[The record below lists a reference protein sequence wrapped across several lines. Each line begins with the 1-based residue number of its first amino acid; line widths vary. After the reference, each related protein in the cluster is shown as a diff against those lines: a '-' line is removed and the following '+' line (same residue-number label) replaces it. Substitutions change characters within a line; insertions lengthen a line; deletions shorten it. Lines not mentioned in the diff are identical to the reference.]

1 VATTVQEPV
10 PKRIGRYDLVRH
22 LATGGMAEIYVARL
36 AGIGGFQ
43 RHVTLKTIRP
53 ERVEDQAFV
62 HMFLDEARLVA
73 GLHHHNVCQVHDVG
87 LDNGTYYLALEYIH
101 GESARAILERA
112 RDLNVTIPL
121 EISLAIIAG
130 AAAGLHHAHESRAL
144 DGTQLALVH
153 RDVSPSNILVGYDGS
168 VKLIDF
174 GIARAAVGRHAET
187 QTGMIKGKFGYMS
200 PEQCRGWPVDR
211 RSDVFGA
218 GIVLYELTTQTRAF
232 RAEND
237 YETMQRIVRGDVLR
251 PSRVSSGY
259 PLDLELVVLRALSVD
274 PDARFPTA
282 AAMLEM
288 IERCARRV
296 GGLASPATV
305 GRFLTDLFGPRPE
318 PWREDED
325 EKTHDGSIE
334 DIELVEA
341 FDGPSAM
348 GMFAMPVD
356 RSAEPTAA
364 RAPSASSSSG
374 VSASVEADIV
384 TVTASMPLPG
394 MPTPMRVRMDQL
406 EAATEDG
413 RPRGRL
419 AAGTQPLPYNG
430 DLPPLPPGAIPG
442 CAPHWDLPPSD
453 LSGPHL
459 GGALSTGTRR
469 AATEYVTPLH
479 AALTTFLRMRWTW
492 VAIGGGLGI
501 LLGVIVGVAMGGD
514 DPPAAPAGAVVQSL
528 VQPSTPSPPSLTPE
542 IGQAVVLVDA
552 GVAAPG
558 DDAPVLPPVSADR
571 VLVRIT
577 SEPSKATV
585 LLDGKRLGKTPFI
598 GALRKETGKAEIKI
612 RRRGFKTV
620 RADVDRSV
628 DVRLHVELPEQ
639 R

>member
-1 VATTVQEPV
+1 
-10 PKRIGRYDLVRH
+10 VRH

-36 AGIGGFQ
+36 PGIGGFQ

-53 ERVEDQAFV
+53 ERVEDEAFV
-62 HMFLDEARLVA
+62 HMFLDEARLVG

-87 LDNGTYYLALEYIH
+87 LDQGTYYLALEYIH
-101 GESARAILERA
+101 GESTRAILERA
-112 RDLNVTIPL
+112 RDLNVAIPL

-130 AAAGLHHAHESRAL
+130 AAAGLHHSHESRAV
-144 DGTQLALVH
+144 DGTPLGIVH
-153 RDVSPSNILVGYDGS
+153 RDVSPSNVLVGYDGS

-174 GIARAAVGRHAET
+174 GIARAQVGRHAET

-200 PEQCRGWPVDR
+200 PEQCRGWAVDR

-232 RAEND
+232 RADND
-237 YETMQRIVRGDVLR
+237 YETLQRIVRGDVIR

-325 EKTHDGSIE
+325 DKTQDGSIE

-348 GMFAMPVD
+348 VYSMGPD
-356 RSAEPTAA
+356 RSAENTAA
-364 RAPSASSSSG
+364 RLAPSPSPALPLPPLQSI
-374 VSASVEADIV
+374 EAEIV
-384 TVTASMPLPG
+384 TVTASVPQPTMPLTLGG
-394 MPTPMRVRMDQL
+394 MTLGQL
-406 EAATEDG
+406 QAASEKGDL
-413 RPRGRL
+413 PRGRM
-419 AAGTQPLPYNG
+419 ATGTRPLPFSA
-430 DLPPLPPGAIPG
+430 DVEA
-442 CAPHWDLPPSD
+442 APAAVPSWDLPD
-453 LSGPHL
+453 AVDSGPYAH
-459 GGALSTGTRR
+459 GAAPSRV
-469 AATEYVTPLH
+469 ATEMVTPLH
-479 AALTTFLRMRWTW
+479 LAMAVFLRQRWSW
-492 VAIGGGLGI
+492 VVMGGGLGV
-501 LLGVIVGVAMGGD
+501 LLGIVVGVAMS
-514 DPPAAPAGAVVQSL
+514 PAKPVPAPTGAVVQSL
-528 VQPSTPSPPSLTPE
+528 ATPSAAVVTPAPIAPE
-542 IGQAVVLVDA
+542 IGQAVVVDRALPAAPRPGATGAAPDA
-552 GVAAPG
+552 GE
-558 DDAPVLPPVSADR
+558 R
-571 VLVRIT
+571 VLVSIT

-585 LLDGKRLGKTPFI
+585 LLDGKRLGKTPFA
-598 GALRKETGKAEIKI
+598 GALRRSDVGAVVKV
-612 RRRGFKTV
+612 RRRGYKTV
-620 RADVDRSV
+620 RVDVDRTQ
-628 DVRLHVELPEQ
+628 DIRLHVELPEQ

>member
-1 VATTVQEPV
+1 VATTVHEAGL
-10 PKRIGRYDLVRH
+10 KRIGRYDLVRH
-22 LATGGMAEIYVARL
+22 LATGGMAEIYVAKL
-36 AGIGGFQ
+36 AGIGGFE

-62 HMFLDEARLVA
+62 HMFLDEARLVG

-87 LDNGTYYLALEYIH
+87 VDNGTYYLALEYIH
-101 GESARAILERA
+101 GESSRAILERA

-130 AAAGLHHAHESRAL
+130 AAAGLHHAHESRAA
-144 DGTQLALVH
+144 DGTALGIVH

-174 GIARAAVGRHAET
+174 GIARAAVGRHTET

-200 PEQCRGWPVDR
+200 PEQCRGWAVDR

-305 GRFLTDLFGPRPE
+305 GKFLTDLFGPRPE

-325 EKTHDGSIE
+325 DKTHDGSIE

-341 FDGPSAM
+341 FDGPSAL
-348 GMFAMPVD
+348 GLLATPTD
-356 RSAEPTAA
+356 RSVEPTAA
-364 RAPSASSSSG
+364 RAMSAMS
-374 VSASVEADIV
+374 SVEADIV
-384 TVTASMPLPG
+384 TVTASVPLPG

-406 EAATEDG
+406 EAETEDG

-419 AAGTQPLPYNG
+419 AAGTQPLPYG
-430 DLPPLPPGAIPG
+430 ADLPPLPPGAVPS
-442 CAPHWDLPPSD
+442 WDLPGGFAGLP
-453 LSGPHL
+453 PHL
-459 GGALSTGTRR
+459 QTGTRR
-469 AATEYVTPLH
+469 AATEHVTPLH
-479 AALTTFLRMRWTW
+479 AAITTFLRLRWTW

-514 DPPAAPAGAVVQSL
+514 DPPPLPAGAVVHSIAS
-528 VQPSTPSPPSLTPE
+528 PSASPSAPALAPE
-542 IGQAVVLVDA
+542 VGQAVIVADA
-552 GVAAPG
+552 GVAA
-558 DDAPVLPPVSADR
+558 APDSADPPVSADR

-598 GALRKETGKAEIKI
+598 GSLRKDAGQAEIKI
-612 RRRGFKTV
+612 RRRGYKTMRV
-620 RADVDRSV
+620 DVDRSQ
-628 DVRLHVELPEQ
+628 DIRLHVDLPDD